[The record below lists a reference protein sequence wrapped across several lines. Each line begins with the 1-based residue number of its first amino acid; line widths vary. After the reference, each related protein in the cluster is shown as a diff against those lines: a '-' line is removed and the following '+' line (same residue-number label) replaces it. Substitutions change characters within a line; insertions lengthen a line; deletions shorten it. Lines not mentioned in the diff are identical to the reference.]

1 MDEKTIEIQLEGIH
15 QLLEAL
21 LSCVG
26 NDQECCK
33 NQDCDCKGE

>member
-1 MDEKTIEIQLEGIH
+1 MDEKTIEDQLEGIH

-21 LSCVG
+21 LSCIG

-33 NQDCDCKGE
+33 KEDCGCEEE